1 MEMKESPQS
10 KHLEEILKLSNL
22 VAGGFMG
29 DDNRSVSEIIESDT
43 ARVEKLGYSLKQV
56 AEKMRQITNKG
67 IAALGSSV
75 DFDEHLE
82 VIVDEAK
89 GQIVCPWPHPGRYDK
104 RVTTVEDK
112 NSGKVVR
119 WSDLNIH
126 LITEHGFFE
135 GKGSAFRV
143 EPEKLVKIIFD
154 LK

>member
-1 MEMKESPQS
+1 MKESPQS

-22 VAGGFMG
+22 SAGGFMG
-29 DDNRSVSEIIESDT
+29 DDNRSISEIIESDT
-43 ARVEKLGYSLKQV
+43 ARVQKLGYSLEQIGQR
-56 AEKMRQITNKG
+56 MRQITNKG
-67 IAALGSSV
+67 IAALGASV
-75 DFDEHLE
+75 DFDDNLE

-89 GQIVCPWPHPGRYDK
+89 GIIVCPWPHPGRHNK
-104 RVTTVEDK
+104 RVTTVENK
-112 NSGKVVR
+112 NSGEVVR

-143 EPEKLVKIIFD
+143 EPEKLVKIIFN